1 MPETN
6 RLTTL
11 IFRTWNLGLLLIVLV
26 TNVQANSH
34 DRHAGYYYPQPA
46 SREVYKA
53 RAATLAKAS
62 RKRRIV
68 FVTEL
73 VNQMMNNPYPPPF
86 AIYAK
91 GEDAEKMIIT
101 SLYDNAYNTLY
112 RMRGLLALLSARA
125 RSTPIFRE
133 YQVEDLFTYLDL
145 LKLLGFKRLTVT
157 DGDRFAHQ
165 IDIE

>member
-1 MPETN
+1 MAQGWW
-6 RLTTL
+6 
-11 IFRTWNLGLLLIVLV
+11 FQFGCLGLLMVSLCAGA
-26 TNVQANSH
+26 QSADE
-34 DRHAGYYYPQPA
+34 DRHVGYYYPEPS

-53 RAATLAKAS
+53 RAATLAEAS

-86 AIYAK
+86 AIFAK
-91 GEDAEKMIIT
+91 GTDAEKMIIT
-101 SLYDNAYNTLY
+101 GLYDNSYNSLY

-125 RSTPIFRE
+125 RSTPIFHE

-157 DGDRFAHQ
+157 DGNHFAHQ
-165 IDIE
+165 IDIQ